1 MDGTDG
7 LWMAQENDYDA
18 IVLDLMLP
26 GMNGFQVCRR
36 LRKAEV
42 WTPILVL
49 TAKDGD
55 LDEAEALDTGAD
67 GYLTAVLPRRAGGPH
82 PGAGAARETG
92 PALDARGGDLWA
104 RSVEPTVLARRR
116 RGLADRPGVRRAGAP
131 GPPPG

>member
-1 MDGTDG
+1 
-7 LWMAQENDYDA
+7 MAQENDYDA

-82 PGAGAARETG
+82 PGAGAAGR
-92 PALDARGGDLWA
+92 PA
-104 RSVEPTVLARRR
+104 
-116 RGLADRPGVRRAGAP
+116 RPSMLEVGTCGSIRRADGA
-131 GPPPG
+131 GAATSRSR